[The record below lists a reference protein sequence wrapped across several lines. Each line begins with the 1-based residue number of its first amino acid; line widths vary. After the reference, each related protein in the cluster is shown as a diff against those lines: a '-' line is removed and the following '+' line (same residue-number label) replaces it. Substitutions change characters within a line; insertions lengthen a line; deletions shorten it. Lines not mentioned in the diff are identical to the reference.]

1 MIHHK
6 IPNFALLRLGIMLAL
21 LTFFIA
27 SQVYWFRRVG
37 GILRRFAQTRMIR
50 RLFGSALL
58 ALYFF
63 LLWNYL
69 WHRGGGSASTVL
81 TLKAALVDAPFGCWL
96 FGSLTGFLIVLV
108 LYLIPSRLFRSASWL
123 ARKTVASLQKQNA
136 PPTKAAENPTAS
148 PEIMA
153 GVPAIPSRRQFL
165 ERAALT
171 LGVAP
176 FVAGGYG
183 LLRGRLN
190 LQITETSVKM
200 DRLPREFDGFRILQL
215 SDLHIGPFMTAS
227 EIRSYVAIANRLHAD
242 LMALTGDFVTW
253 DPSTQYAVVDALTGL
268 KAPYGVTG
276 CLGNHEIYTHTEDSI
291 TQLFAAR
298 GVKILRHE
306 AMPVQSHGESINLI
320 GVDFQTNRSF
330 GHRGKAFVRHYLQ
343 GVETLLRPD
352 TANILLSHNPNT
364 FDRAAALG
372 IGLSL
377 AGHTHGGQVTLEFIS
392 KDINPARLIT
402 PYVRGW
408 FEKPGGKLYVN
419 CGIGTIGLPIR
430 FDAPPEITVYK
441 LTKSA

>member
-1 MIHHK
+1 
-6 IPNFALLRLGIMLAL
+6 MLAL
-21 LTFFIA
+21 LALFVA
-27 SQVYWFRRVG
+27 SQVYWIRRVG
-37 GILRRFAQTRMIR
+37 GLLRRCVHSHTIR
-50 RLFGSALL
+50 RLLGYALL
-58 ALYFF
+58 ALYFV

-69 WHRGGGSASTVL
+69 WHRGGAGATTEL
-81 TLKAALVDAPFGCWL
+81 NLKAALIDAPFGCWL
-96 FGSLTGFLIVLV
+96 FGSLTGYVIVLV

-123 ARKTVASLQKQNA
+123 ARQAATSTQKQNA
-136 PPTKAAENPTAS
+136 HPIKAAGNAAAS
-148 PEIMA
+148 PEINA
-153 GVPAIPSRRQFL
+153 GVSAIPGRRQFL

-190 LQITETSVKM
+190 LQITETPVKM

-227 EIRSYVAIANRLHAD
+227 EIRRYVSIANRLHAD
-242 LMALTGDFVTW
+242 LIALTGDFVTW

-268 KAPYGVTG
+268 KAPYGVIG

-291 TQLFAAR
+291 TRLFQAR
-298 GVKILRHE
+298 GVRILRHE
-306 AMPVQSHGESINLI
+306 AMPVQCQGKSINLI
-320 GVDFQTNRSF
+320 GVDFQTNRAF
-330 GHRGKAFVRHYLQ
+330 GHEGKAFVRRYLQ
-343 GVETLLRPD
+343 GVKPLLRPD

-364 FDRAAALG
+364 FDRAAELG

-377 AGHTHGGQVTLEFIS
+377 AGHTHGGQVSLEFIS

-441 LTKSA
+441 LTRPA